1 MRVPQTSFATTST
14 HRGGV
19 PTGAVVP
26 PLPEREGF
34 IAQAAQYLL
43 EAEYFYRT
51 TGLLQVCARRDTVD
65 TPRDLLE
72 AEYFYRT
79 TGLLQVCVRAR
90 VLSHA
95 LGVS

>member
-1 MRVPQTSFATTST
+1 MCGQTSFATTST

-19 PTGAVVP
+19 PTGAAVP

-51 TGLLQVCARRDTVD
+51 TGLLQVC
-65 TPRDLLE
+65 
-72 AEYFYRT
+72 
-79 TGLLQVCVRAR
+79 VRALL
-90 VLSHA
+90 LSHA
-95 LGVS
+95 LGVL

>member
-19 PTGAVVP
+19 PTGATVP

-51 TGLLQVCARRDTVD
+51 TGLLQVC
-65 TPRDLLE
+65 
-72 AEYFYRT
+72 
-79 TGLLQVCVRAR
+79 VCVRALL
-90 VLSHA
+90 LSHA
-95 LGVS
+95 LGVL